1 MAERKERR
9 KIEKDLDKI
18 VDREKKIEDNLERL
32 VDRQDETNEILDKV
46 LEKNPPL
53 EVEFPEFPEIIVP
66 EIVMPEVQTVKIEG
80 VELIKG
86 EEGDKGEI
94 GPKGN
99 KGDKGGQGE
108 KGDKGDKGDK
118 GEIGPRGPEG
128 RFGKDGKDGND
139 GAPDTPDE
147 VRDKLETLEGED
159 RLDSSAIKN
168 LPEGVRQIV
177 RQSGGGGGGGGS
189 NGANIGS
196 GEGLVFA
203 TRTDAGTLQ
212 FRSLLAG
219 TNMTITNNAS
229 DITFD
234 AAGGGATS
242 PWETDSNVVNL
253 VTETDTVTIG
263 SSTAGGK
270 LFIDGDAN
278 EIQLQVQAHSTN
290 TAQLAVFEDSSG
302 NDQITFAANGKTV
315 FNEQGNDAD
324 FRVESSSNDSAFF
337 VDAGSSRIGMGT
349 STPQTDLDIERSGT
363 AATITLSSYRDHS
376 NHCKFDAYAYRG
388 TLASPVTLN
397 HGDAVW
403 ELRGLGYDGSVAQNV
418 ARILFTVDDT
428 PVSGSKTPGRI
439 SFQTALTSSLV
450 TRMRI
455 SKEGYVGINTT
466 NPSSRL
472 EVDGGDDVVQLLV
485 QGHSTQTSDL
495 VVFENSAGTD
505 QITFSVSGGAI
516 FNESGG
522 STDEFRV
529 ETGTGTDALHI
540 DYAND
545 TVGVFLDPASA
556 PSKSLTVRGVP
567 QQTNRYLFG
576 INDSFTDTSGSQAG
590 ALFTINANPSGAS
603 TSSSFGLFL
612 EAGTNTGNGQ
622 DITNNEALVGGKF
635 KVNHR
640 GTGTVSQSATI
651 LLTLANTGT
660 ITTAYGLFIDRHS
673 KTGVTT
679 PWGVYQS
686 HADDHNYFASTV
698 SIGSTTTGE
707 KLLVEGAVQLDQIA
721 APSGTAGYGKV
732 FVGTDERLKYIDA
745 TGSLAVPT
753 GTINSNVT
761 AVGNIGTGE
770 DNLMTHTIVV
780 TSHMGEDGDSLT
792 IYASGKMN
800 PTMSVTLKAYLGTTQ
815 IFSNNEAFSSTEWF
829 CEIKILRI
837 GQSDQVAYWQLND
850 TSGDITATTGVTAL
864 AENLASNK
872 VFKFTGE
879 DGGIGDND
887 TITQEYMT
895 IIHNPTAL

>member
-80 VELIKG
+80 IELIKG
-86 EEGDKGEI
+86 EKGDEGDK

-108 KGDKGDKGDK
+108 KGDKGDKGDE
-118 GEIGPRGPEG
+118 GDVGPRGPEG

-234 AAGGGATS
+234 ASGGGGSS
-242 PWETDSNVVNL
+242 PWETDANVVNL

-263 SSTAGGK
+263 SDTAGGK
-270 LFIDGDAN
+270 LFVDGDAN
-278 EIQLQVQAHSTN
+278 EIQLQVQAHSTQ

-324 FRVESSSNDSAFF
+324 FRVESNVNDSAFF
-337 VDAGSSRIGMGT
+337 VDAGSSRVGMGT
-349 STPQTDLDIERSGT
+349 STPQSDLDIERDGSS
-363 AATITLSSYRDHS
+363 AIITLSSYRDHS

-388 TLASPVTLN
+388 SLASPTTLN

-455 SKEGYVGINTT
+455 SKEGYVGIDTT
-466 NPSSRL
+466 NPTARL
-472 EVDGGDDVVQLLV
+472 HVDGGDDVIQLLV
-485 QGHSTQTSDL
+485 QAHSTQTSNL
-495 VVFENSAGTD
+495 VVFENSSGTNQWELTNAGKVT
-505 QITFSVSGGAI
+505 QSGGIVAKGSSFI
-516 FNESGG
+516 LGDSGTSATVSLASGG
-522 STDEFRV
+522 NNFNFRNTNSNKDLIFDYPATGGELRFRTHNGSTGTNRWVLDASGNVYIGLGPEV
-529 ETGTGTDALHI
+529 AAPAAGIIGASGGTGTDVAAA
-540 DYAND
+540 D
-545 TVGVFLDPASA
+545 
-556 PSKSLTVRGVP
+556 LT
-567 QQTNRYLFG
+567 L
-576 INDSFTDTSGSQAG
+576 AG
-590 ALFTINANPSGAS
+590 G
-603 TSSSFGLFL
+603 
-612 EAGTNTGNGQ
+612 
-622 DITNNEALVGGKF
+622 
-635 KVNHR
+635 R
-640 GTGTVSQSATI
+640 GTGTGAGGEIVFQTATPAGSTGSG
-651 LLTLANTGT
+651 LNALATAMTISDDQLVGVGT
-660 ITTAYGLFIDRHS
+660 TSPVNGMDINHS
-673 KTGVTT
+673 MGWKVTT
-679 PWGVYQS
+679 
-686 HADDHNYFASTV
+686 
-698 SIGSTTTGE
+698 
-707 KLLVEGAVQLDQIA
+707 
-721 APSGTAGYGKV
+721 
-732 FVGTDERLKYIDA
+732 
-745 TGSLAVPT
+745 
-753 GTINSNVT
+753 VT
-761 AVGNIGTGE
+761 
-770 DNLMTHTIVV
+770 H
-780 TSHMGEDGDSLT
+780 DGDDT
-792 IYASGKMN
+792 YTVVATDN
-800 PTMSVTLKAYLGTTQ
+800 V
-815 IFSNNEAFSSTEWF
+815 
-829 CEIKILRI
+829 ILV
-837 GQSDQVAYWQLND
+837 DQQD
-850 TSGDITATTGVTAL
+850 TSGFGATTTVDLPAAAVSTRRVLTITNISTSPMSGVD
-864 AENLASNK
+864 
-872 VFKFTGE
+872 VTGN
-879 DGGIGDND
+879 GGETINGDN
-887 TITQEYMT
+887 TKSYNVTQYETMT
-895 IIHNPTAL
+895 IVCDGTAWFIISYFNGTAI

>member
-108 KGDKGDKGDK
+108 KGDKGDKGDE
-118 GEIGPRGPEG
+118 GDVGPRGPEG

-203 TRTDAGTLQ
+203 TRTAAGTLQ

-234 AAGGGATS
+234 ATAASGDITGVTAGDGLTGGGSSGDVTLNVVGTANKITVSADAITIASTYVGQNSITTLGTISTGIWNGTAIAATYGGTAIDSSGSTGVAQVSSGTWSISTALADGTTATTQSASDNSTKVATTAYVDAASGGSS
-242 PWETDSNVVNL
+242 PWTTTSNVVNL
-253 VTETDTVTIG
+253 NTATDSVTIG
-263 SSTAGGK
+263 STTAGGK
-270 LFIDGDAN
+270 LFVDGDAD
-278 EIQLQVQAHSTN
+278 EAQLQ
-290 TAQLAVFEDSSG
+290 
-302 NDQITFAANGKTV
+302 I
-315 FNEQGNDAD
+315 
-324 FRVESSSNDSAFF
+324 
-337 VDAGSSRIGMGT
+337 
-349 STPQTDLDIERSGT
+349 
-363 AATITLSSYRDHS
+363 
-376 NHCKFDAYAYRG
+376 
-388 TLASPVTLN
+388 
-397 HGDAVW
+397 
-403 ELRGLGYDGSVAQNV
+403 
-418 ARILFTVDDT
+418 
-428 PVSGSKTPGRI
+428 
-439 SFQTALTSSLV
+439 
-450 TRMRI
+450 
-455 SKEGYVGINTT
+455 
-466 NPSSRL
+466 
-472 EVDGGDDVVQLLV
+472 
-485 QGHSTQTSDL
+485 QGHSTQTSNL
-495 VVFENSAGTD
+495 AIFENSAGTD

-529 ETGTGTDALHI
+529 ETDTDTDALHI

-556 PSKSLTVRGVP
+556 PSKSFTVRGVP

-603 TSSSFGLFL
+603 TASSFGLFL
-612 EAGTNTGNGQ
+612 EAGTNTDNPQ
-622 DITNNEALVGGKF
+622 DITNSEALVGGKF

-640 GTGTVSQSATI
+640 GSGTVSQSITI
-651 LLTLANTGT
+651 LAALANSGT

-673 KTGVTT
+673 KTGVTD
-679 PWGVYQS
+679 PWGIYQF
-686 HADDHNYFASTV
+686 HANDPNYFAGTI
-698 SIGSTTTGE
+698 SIGTTTTGE
-707 KLLVEGAVQLDQIA
+707 KLLVEGAVQLDEKA
-721 APSGTAGYGKV
+721 DPSGTAGYGKV
-732 FVGTDERLKYIDA
+732 YVGTDTRFKYMDS
-745 TGSLAVPT
+745 TGNRTVPT
-753 GTINSNVT
+753 CVINSNVT
-761 AVGNIGTGE
+761 AVGNVGAGE
-770 DNLMTHTIVV
+770 DDLMTHTIDV
-780 TSHMGEDGDSLT
+780 TNHMGQNGDSLT
-792 IYASGKMN
+792 IYASGQENNSMG
-800 PTMSVTLKAYLGTTQ
+800 PGTLKCILGSTT
-815 IFSNNEAFSSTEWF
+815 IFSNDEVMMSEWF
-829 CEIKILRI
+829 AEIKILRI

-850 TSGDITATTGVTAL
+850 TSGEITTNTGVTAL

-879 DGGIGDND
+879 GGDGMSND
-887 TITQEYMT
+887 EVTQEYMT
-895 IIHNPTAL
+895 IIHNPTQL